1 MRLHHLLLVPAVFVL
16 AVVRPAAGKGSVLL
30 HEQIPPDAHDDLAMG
45 VTIAGGMPAAMETR
59 SGVVSAP
66 DPSRKTTKDEL
77 SAQAQAQAE
86 VPNDTYTPDRDTRRP
101 QTLPYTDP
109 FTPSTAPFKR
119 LAAFDAVNDKFELVV
134 ANAALGPLIVGGVAG
149 PAEDRFYADVPLRVR
164 PGRPILIPSVGPG
177 ARVLHAQLADG
188 ARELAYRLYQNGAE
202 EWYLQASETA
212 DARLVMELAIP
223 RATFGSEMADRPW
236 GDLPPIRPV
245 PELVAAAAQDVL
257 AKLGL
262 GKQLTPRE
270 NVRRLVAHFR
280 SFVDSDTPLAPSR
293 DVYTDLALS
302 MKGVCRHRAY
312 AFTVTALALGIPTRM
327 VINEA
332 HAWVEVN
339 DGEMWHRIDLGGAGQ
354 MLADT
359 AKTTTPYAPPPDPF
373 QWPAGATRG
382 EDLASAHRPPSSGN
396 GGGSAPASSS
406 SGGSSSS
413 NGGSNGGS
421 SSANSSSS
429 NRDDRTGSGTK
440 DDPRPASTLTLK
452 VEQRDALRG
461 TAVHLQGAVRADGD
475 ACANVAVAIILRA
488 ANDRDVRVG
497 TLVTDADG
505 NYQGT
510 VTLPTSVP
518 LGDHHVMVRTDG
530 GGRCGG
536 GVGP

>member
-1 MRLHHLLLVPAVFVL
+1 MRLHHVVLIPAVLLLAL
-16 AVVRPAAGKGSVLL
+16 VRPAAGKESVLL
-30 HEQIPPDAHDDLAMG
+30 HEQIPPDSHDDLAMG
-45 VTIAGGMPAAMETR
+45 VTLAGGMPAAMETR

-66 DPSRKTTKDEL
+66 DPSRKTTQDEL
-77 SAQAQAQAE
+77 SAQAQAQSE

-119 LAAFDAVNDKFELVV
+119 LAAFDAVNDRFELVV
-134 ANAALGPLIVGGVAG
+134 ANAELRPMTVGSLAG
-149 PAEDRFYADVPLRVR
+149 PAEDRFYADVPLHVR

-177 ARVLHAQLADG
+177 AHVLHAQLADG
-188 ARELAYRLYQNGAE
+188 SRELTYRLYSNGAE
-202 EWYLQASETA
+202 EWYVQASETA

-223 RATFGSEMADRPW
+223 RATFGSELADHRW
-236 GDLPPIRPV
+236 EDLPSIRPV
-245 PELVAAAAQDVL
+245 PELVAAAAQDVF

-262 GKQLTPRE
+262 GRQLTPRE

-280 SFVDSDTPLAPSR
+280 SFVDSDAPLAPSR

-339 DGEMWHRIDLGGAGQ
+339 DGDMWHRIDLGGAGQ

-359 AKTTTPYAPPPDPF
+359 SKTTTPYAPPPDPF

-382 EDLASAHRPPSSGN
+382 EDLASGHRTQSPGN
-396 GGGSAPASSS
+396 GGGTTPASSS
-406 SGGSSSS
+406 SGG
-413 NGGSNGGS
+413 NGGSNNGGS
-421 SSANSSSS
+421 SSSTTSGH
-429 NRDDRTGSGTK
+429 DDHTTTSTFGSK
-440 DDPRPASTLTLK
+440 DDQRPPSQLTLV

-461 TAVHLQGAVRADGD
+461 TAIHLQGTVRSDGD
-475 ACANVAVAIILRA
+475 ACPNVAVAVILRA
-488 ANDRDVRVG
+488 LNDRDVRVG
-497 TLVTDADG
+497 TLVTDEDG
-505 NYQGT
+505 KYQGT

-518 LGDHHVMVRTDG
+518 LGDNHVMVRTDG
-530 GGRCGG
+530 GARCGG